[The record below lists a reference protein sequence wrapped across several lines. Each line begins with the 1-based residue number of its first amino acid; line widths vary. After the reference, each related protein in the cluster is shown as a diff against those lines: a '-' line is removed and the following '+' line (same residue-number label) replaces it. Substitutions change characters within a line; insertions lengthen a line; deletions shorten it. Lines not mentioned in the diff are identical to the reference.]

1 MPVFA
6 KAGAIIP
13 LAKHDDNS
21 IENPAKM
28 DILIFGKSQN
38 SFNLYEDDGE
48 SRQYEQGAYAITTF
62 AVDAKGNDLTFNI
75 LPVAG
80 DVSVLP
86 TQREYCL

>member
-1 MPVFA
+1 MAPHLTKRSNVTNRSYTEVWLPSGDYFNFFTGEPYKGNNIYPMYGKLEEMPVFA

-38 SFNLYEDDGE
+38 
-48 SRQYEQGAYAITTF
+48 
-62 AVDAKGNDLTFNI
+62 
-75 LPVAG
+75 
-80 DVSVLP
+80 
-86 TQREYCL
+86 